1 MVKIIVVT
9 FVLFFSLNN
18 FLFAEE
24 YFLTLRNN
32 TVNLRQGPSF
42 DYSIKI
48 FYKKKY
54 LPVLIQDISGNWRKI
69 KDHEN
74 NTGWIHR
81 TQLSKKKSGL
91 TIDDEVIIF
100 KNPTIFSKPLV
111 VLQKGRLCLVSK
123 CKDKWCKIKVEKY
136 SGWIRKK
143 SFWGNL

>member
-136 SGWIRKK
+136 SGWIKK
-143 SFWGNL
+143 NSLWGNL

>member
-42 DYSIKI
+42 DYSVKI

-136 SGWIRKK
+136 SGWIKK
-143 SFWGNL
+143 NSLWGNL